1 MAKGKNKPSGDRD
14 RARKRQAISME
25 TKVAI
30 IRKLDRGEKVA
41 NVARSYNMNHSTIWT
56 IYKNKD
62 RIMEHIKSS
71 VLMQSTV
78 ITKQRGKLMEEME
91 QLLSNWIEHQSQ
103 REAPLSLMLIQEKAR
118 SLLKDLKMK
127 AGEDADDDTFAAS
140 SGWFHRFKKR
150 ANLQVSGSALTRL
163 RFSSP
168 PSPQDELL
176 EGQESSQD
184 RKHSVGNDEEASS
197 TDDGPKPL
205 LGEALPGG
213 PHIEKVK
220 SPNSSFMSVPCHPV
234 LFLPMTKT
242 EPDSFSGDET
252 DVSDVQLERVRS
264 SGFQAVA
271 PSCVSPERG
280 PEAEDLRA
288 LYCSYLRKEIEN
300 RDQEMAYRALKMKK
314 LEKEI
319 ALLDKE
325 LM

>member
-197 TDDGPKPL
+197 T
-205 LGEALPGG
+205 
-213 PHIEKVK
+213 
-220 SPNSSFMSVPCHPV
+220 VPCHPV

-252 DVSDVQLERVRS
+252 DVSDVQLERKVRS